1 MKKRITSQDSGH
13 RRSRKVWIYLFVGF
27 IGIASGSI
35 LLKHTLAKN
44 RIYETGRRQREA
56 ERDIAQ
62 LHQDIHAMNL
72 KIEEALSRK
81 NLMQSLAT
89 HRTRLR
95 PIQPG
100 TPILIRTSLPSNP

>member
-1 MKKRITSQDSGH
+1 MKKRSTGQDSGRGQ
-13 RRSRKVWIYLFVGF
+13 RRKIWIYLFVGF
-27 IGIASGSI
+27 IGIASGAI
-35 LLKHTLAKN
+35 LLQHTLAKN
-44 RIYETGRRQREA
+44 RIYETGRHQREA

-62 LHQDIHAMNL
+62 LRQDIHSINL
-72 KIEEALSRK
+72 KIEESLSRK

-100 TPILIRTSLPSNP
+100 TPILIRANLSSKP

>member
-1 MKKRITSQDSGH
+1 MKKRSSSMHSGN
-13 RRSRKVWIYLFVGF
+13 RRSRKVWIYLYVGF
-27 IGIASGSI
+27 IGIASGWI
-35 LLKHTLAKN
+35 LLVHTLAKN
-44 RIYETGRRQREA
+44 RIYESGRHQREA
-56 ERDIAQ
+56 EREIAQ
-62 LHQDIHAMNL
+62 LHQDIHAINL

-100 TPILIRTSLPSNP
+100 TPILIRTSAPSKP

>member
-1 MKKRITSQDSGH
+1 MKKRSTGLDPRQ
-13 RRSRKVWIYLFVGF
+13 RRRRKVWIYLFVGF
-27 IGIASGSI
+27 IGIACGAI
-35 LLKHTLAKN
+35 LLEHTLAKN
-44 RIYETGRRQREA
+44 RIYDTGRRQREA
-56 ERDIAQ
+56 EREIAQ
-62 LHQDIHAMNL
+62 LHLDIHAINL

-100 TPILIRTSLPSNP
+100 TPILVRAAIPSNP

>member
-1 MKKRITSQDSGH
+1 MKKRSSHQDSGP
-13 RRSRKVWIYLFVGF
+13 RRRRKVWIYLFVGF
-27 IGIASGSI
+27 IGLASAAI

-56 ERDIAQ
+56 EREIAQ
-62 LHQDIHAMNL
+62 LHQDIHAINL

-100 TPILIRTSLPSNP
+100 TPILIRTSLSQNP

>member
-1 MKKRITSQDSGH
+1 MKKRSSHQDSGP
-13 RRSRKVWIYLFVGF
+13 RRRRKVWIYLFVGF
-27 IGIASGSI
+27 IGLASAAI

-44 RIYETGRRQREA
+44 RIYETGWRQREA
-56 ERDIAQ
+56 EREIAQ
-62 LHQDIHAMNL
+62 LHQDIHAINL

-100 TPILIRTSLPSNP
+100 TPILIRTSL